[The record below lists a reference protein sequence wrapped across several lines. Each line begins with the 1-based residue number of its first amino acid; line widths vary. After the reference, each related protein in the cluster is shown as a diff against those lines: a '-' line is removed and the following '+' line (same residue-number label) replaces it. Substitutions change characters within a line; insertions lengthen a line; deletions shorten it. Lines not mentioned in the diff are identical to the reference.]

1 MMQGAASWRS
11 RARRAAL
18 ALTMLAVP
26 LVGSPVAQ
34 AQNFVRPPNLNIGP
48 RVPQINPNVARGNIA
63 GGVAAR
69 IPTPTP
75 NLAARINV
83 NRTGPYLHYSPNL
96 YPSCGAA
103 FRGSDGDCLDE
114 PVSTGGGGVGG
125 GPSGKGKSSGPRGNN
140 TVQSALNLRS
150 YVNRLVAEIDG
161 TLSNEQADAL
171 ARRHGLRRL
180 SSQTFPLIG
189 ATIGLFQITDGRSY
203 DTVSREFAAATGVV
217 SVQRDYRY
225 LVQEQKTAQAEGDPA
240 QYALAKLRL
249 PEAHTLAHGT
259 NVLVAVIDSGID
271 ARHSELAGSVTES
284 YDALGTGEGP
294 HAHGTGVA
302 GAIAAHAKLMGAAPA
317 AHLLA
322 IRAFGQGSVGAES
335 SSFVILKSLDHAVTQ
350 HAQIINMSFAG
361 PKDAL
366 IERAINAVASRD
378 ILMVAASGNAGAKSP
393 PLYPAAN
400 PHVIAVSATDA
411 KDKLF
416 EASNR
421 GSYIALVAPGAEI
434 FLPAPDQKYQITSG
448 TSFSAA
454 YVSGVAALMLER
466 NPALKPEELRTIL
479 TRTARDLGSPGRD
492 DLFGAGETDAYAALE
507 ASIVPAA
514 PVAAS
519 DSSKAGEKA
528 TQTGVERSVTPP
540 VAAAVETNRPAAQ

>member
-11 RARRAAL
+11 RARRTAL
-18 ALTMLAVP
+18 ALTVLAMP
-26 LVGSPVAQ
+26 LVGNPVAQ
-34 AQNFVRPPNLNIGP
+34 AQNFVRPPSLNIGP
-48 RVPQINPNVARGNIA
+48 RVPQINPNVGRGDIA
-63 GGVAAR
+63 GVAAR
-69 IPTPTP
+69 VPAP
-75 NLAARINV
+75 NIAARVNV
-83 NRTGPYLHYSPNL
+83 NPATPYLHYSPNL

-103 FRGSDGDCLDE
+103 FRDSGGDCLGE
-114 PVSTGGGGVGG
+114 PVSTAGGGGGS
-125 GPSGKGKSSGPRGNN
+125 SGKGKNSGARGNN
-140 TVQSALNLRS
+140 TVQTALNLRT
-150 YVNRLVAEIDG
+150 YANRIIAEI

-171 ARRHGLRRL
+171 ARRHGLRRI
-180 SSQTFPLIG
+180 SSQAFPLIG
-189 ATIGLFQITDGRSY
+189 TTIGLFQITDGRSY
-203 DTVSREFAAATGVV
+203 QTASRDFATASGVV
-217 SVQRDYRY
+217 SVQPDYRY
-225 LVQEQKTAQAEGDPA
+225 LLQEQKAGRAEGDPA

-249 PEAHTLAHGT
+249 PEAHTLAHGV

-271 ARHSELAGSVTES
+271 ARHSELASSVTDS
-284 YDALGTGEGP
+284 FDALGSSEGP
-294 HAHGTGVA
+294 HAHGTGIA
-302 GAIAAHAKLMGAAPA
+302 GVIAAHARLMGAAPS
-317 AHLLA
+317 AHLIA
-322 IRAFGQGSVGAES
+322 IRAFGQGSVGVES

-378 ILMVAASGNAGAKSP
+378 ILLVAASGNAGAKSP

-421 GSYIALVAPGAEI
+421 GSYIALTAPGAEI

-466 NPALKPEELRTIL
+466 NPALKPDDLRAIL

-492 DLFGAGETDAYAALE
+492 DLFGAGEADAYAAVE
-507 ASIVPAA
+507 ASIVPAG

-519 DSSKAGEKA
+519 DGAKVSEKAG
-528 TQTGVERSVTPP
+528 QTGVDRSLTPP
-540 VAAAVETNRPAAQ
+540 VAAAIETSRPAAR

>member
-11 RARRAAL
+11 RAYGAAL
-18 ALTMLAVP
+18 ALTTLLIA
-26 LVGSPVAQ
+26 GSAAH
-34 AQNFVRPPNLNIGP
+34 AQNFVRAPNLNIGP

-63 GGVAAR
+63 GSVVARVPPPNIAAR
-69 IPTPTP
+69 V
-75 NLAARINV
+75 NV
-83 NRTGPYLHYSPNL
+83 NPTTPYLHYSPNL

-103 FRGSDGDCLDE
+103 FRDSDGECLSE
-114 PVSTGGGGVGG
+114 PVATTGGGGSS
-125 GPSGKGKSSGPRGNN
+125 SGKGKSSGPRRNN
-140 TVQSALNLRS
+140 VAQNVLNLRTYS
-150 YVNRLVAEIDG
+150 NRIVAELAG
-161 TLSNEQADAL
+161 TFTDEQAEAL

-180 SSQTFPLIG
+180 FSQAFPLIG

-203 DTVSREFAAATGVV
+203 ATASRDFAAANGVV
-217 SVQRDYRY
+217 SVQPDYRY
-225 LVQEQKTAQAEGDPA
+225 LLQEQKAVQAEGDPA

-249 PEAHTLAHGT
+249 PEAHTLSHGLD
-259 NVLVAVIDSGID
+259 VLVAVIDSGVD
-271 ARHSELAGSVTES
+271 VRHSELADTVSDNF
-284 YDALGTGEGP
+284 DALGSSEGP
-294 HAHGTGVA
+294 HAHGTGIA
-302 GAIAAHAKLMGAAPA
+302 GAIASHGRLMGAAPA
-317 AHLLA
+317 VRVIA
-322 IRAFGQGSVGAES
+322 IRAFGQGSVGVES

-350 HAQIINMSFAG
+350 RARIINMSFAG

-366 IERAINAVASRD
+366 IERAIDAVASRG

-421 GSYIALVAPGAEI
+421 GSYVALAAPGAEI
-434 FLPAPDQKYQITSG
+434 FLPAPEQKYQITSG

-466 NPALKPEELRTIL
+466 NPALKPDDLRAIL

-492 DLFGAGETDAYAALE
+492 DLFGAGEADAYAAVE
-507 ASIVPAA
+507 ASVVPGS
-514 PVAAS
+514 PVAAP
-519 DSSKAGEKA
+519 DDAKVGEKA
-528 TQTGVERSVTPP
+528 AQTGVERSLTPP
-540 VAAAVETNRPAAQ
+540 VAASIETVRPAAQ